1 MFSEHIAFRCTI
13 CGGEIYEG
21 EDYYDVPRLGKCCR
35 SCIDTAYCCDAG
47 LEGPDPDQA
56 YEAYREGVLDD

>member
-35 SCIDTAYCCDAG
+35 DCIDAA
-47 LEGPDPDQA
+47 
-56 YEAYREGVLDD
+56 